1 MMDDLNNNQIAKKKE
16 LLNIANSHGG
26 NTHGKRQVTK
36 NCWFLKFIFSQ
47 ACMPEHL
54 LHVHVQ
60 TLHLHLY
67 RNFCGRSGHW
77 HQSASGI
84 STKQR
89 SGRLL
94 NGSTEIFSQRLVPRG
109 LGLVSFINFII
120 EQLSFKVGEIDGYI

>member
-60 TLHLHLY
+60 TLHLHLH

-94 NGSTEIFSQRLVPRG
+94 NGSTEIVSQRLVPHG
-109 LGLVSFINFII
+109 LGLFSFINFFI
-120 EQLSFKVGEIDGYI
+120 EQLSFKVGEINSYV